1 MSEAEALRWLNSL
14 NDERKKYLKRKMREE
29 GVIKLKKIGKDSK
42 YGVDVVASFLK
53 YSTILWVF
61 FAILATKV
69 AFGSGIEVT
78 LSADERSYFSRR
90 RVCYSSQN

>member
-1 MSEAEALRWLNSL
+1 M
-14 NDERKKYLKRKMREE
+14 
-29 GVIKLKKIGKDSK
+29 KKIGKDSK
-42 YGVDVVASFLK
+42 YGVGVVASFLK

-78 LSADERSYFSRR
+78 LSADERSIFLGEEFAIQVRIEGPKI
-90 RVCYSSQN
+90 